1 MSARASH
8 WQLQTIVSQLRG
20 ARDQWRTR
28 NGRLSGEHGGRELPS
43 LRSLLHTDV
52 LAAYH
57 GDPAARSVDEV
68 LLCYPG
74 ILAVIH
80 HRLAHHL
87 YRNQTVGV

>member
-1 MSARASH
+1 MANPQWPLE
-8 WQLQTIVSQLRG
+8 WQTWRG
-20 ARDQWRTR
+20 
-28 NGRLSGEHGGRELPS
+28 ELPS
-43 LRSLLHTDV
+43 LRSLLDTNV

-57 GDPAARSVDEV
+57 VYPAARSVDEV

-87 YRNQTVGV
+87 YRNQAVGV